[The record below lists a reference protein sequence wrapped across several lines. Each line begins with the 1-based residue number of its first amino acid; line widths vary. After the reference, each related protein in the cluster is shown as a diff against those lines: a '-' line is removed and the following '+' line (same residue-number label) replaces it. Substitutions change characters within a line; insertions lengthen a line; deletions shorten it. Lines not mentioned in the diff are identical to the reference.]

1 MSGEKDTSR
10 QSDKHPVCRP
20 DVARARW
27 SLLSQVLK
35 HKQLDNIEVQQVSV
49 RRFSSFNLFTRTRV
63 RDLEI
68 EEPGDEMWFEYR
80 SATFPQFRAFLRDNL
95 GPIKVNE
102 VLNSFDNTGNVYKT
116 VKAVF
121 CHSAI
126 PLCMQYKLL

>member
-1 MSGEKDTSR
+1 ADPRAPQLSLHFPTEPRKA
-10 QSDKHPVCRP
+10 SDQRGTATKP

-102 VLNSFDNTGNVYKT
+102 VLNSFDNTGNV
-116 VKAVF
+116 
-121 CHSAI
+121 C
-126 PLCMQYKLL
+126 